1 MVSTT
6 VRHGSKVRY
15 TVQRAIIT
23 AYSVETMGEGR
34 DGQWIL
40 KSNGE
45 IVSFWRTM
53 IIEMRSSKGTS
64 NMNEIC
70 VEMGEGD

>member
-1 MVSTT
+1 M
-6 VRHGSKVRY
+6 
-15 TVQRAIIT
+15 QRTIIT
-23 AYSVETMGEGR
+23 VCSVETMGEGR

-53 IIEMRSSKGTS
+53 IIGMESSKGTS

-70 VEMGEGD
+70 AEMGEGD